1 MATIAGKQDSM
12 AKRLT
17 KETLF
22 LRHNFTPEER
32 LKMGDD
38 LAAAYNRQ
46 EDIDA
51 EEAVVK
57 SQFKERRA
65 SVEQAIS
72 SLSRNLGNQFEM
84 RNIECRIE
92 YDVPNPNE
100 MTYFRVDNGEVAK
113 VRPLTE
119 AERQAELPLEGDT
132 LSVEESMHNATTF
145 FGRGGD
151 IEVVSAEELAA
162 EVPVPDPNKPADVGR
177 AKKNLLKM

>member
-1 MATIAGKQDSM
+1 M

-17 KETLF
+17 KETLY
-22 LRHNFTPEER
+22 LRHNFTHEER
-32 LKMGDD
+32 LKMGDE

-65 SVEQAIS
+65 SVEQAIGQ
-72 SLSRNLGNQFEM
+72 LSRNLANQFEM
-84 RNIECRIE
+84 RNVECAIE

-100 MTYFRVDNGEVAK
+100 LTYRRVDNGEVAK

-119 AERQAELPLEGDT
+119 AERQAELPLVDDVPT
-132 LSVEESMHNATTF
+132 LSAEESMQNATTF
-145 FGRGGD
+145 FGKGG
-151 IEVVSAEELAA
+151 EVEAVSPEDLAA
-162 EVPVPDPNKPADVGR
+162 EIPVPDPDKPADVGR